1 VTTSS
6 RWTPLRYAP
15 VAEYLL
21 PAAHRCLELLGAP
34 PGALLLDVATGTG
47 NAVVAAAARG
57 LRAVGVDSSAE
68 QLEEAQRRCAGM
80 DARFVVAD
88 AEHIPLPTASVDA
101 ATSLFGVI
109 FAGDPAAAL
118 REMVRCV
125 KPGGAI
131 GFTTL
136 SEHGWAADAGALLA
150 RHCSAPEQSPR
161 VWPTTAAASDGAL
174 AAGLT
179 DVMATSELLHWWP
192 TPGRDPAEDVTS
204 RLPVLA
210 ALRRRAE
217 AAGTWSTAHAEL
229 ADLLAVHTV
238 PAGQPGAGSLADHYQ
253 LVICRTRR

>member
-1 VTTSS
+1 MTASS

-34 PGALLLDVATGTG
+34 AGALLLDVATGTG
-47 NAVVAAAARG
+47 NAVIAAAARG

-88 AEHIPLPTASVDA
+88 AEHVPLPTASVDA

-118 REMVRCV
+118 REMARCV
-125 KPGGAI
+125 KPGGPI

-136 SEHGWAADAGALLA
+136 SEHGWAAEAGALLA
-150 RHCSAPEQSPR
+150 RHCCAPEQPPR
-161 VWPTTAAASDGAL
+161 VWPTTAAARDAAHS
-174 AAGLT
+174 AGLT
-179 DVMATSELLHWWP
+179 DVTATAEPLNWWP
-192 TPGRDPAEDVTS
+192 APGLDPADDVTS
-204 RLPVLA
+204 RMPVLT

-217 AAGTWSTAHAEL
+217 AMGTWSTARTELAEL
-229 ADLLAVHTV
+229 LAMHTV
-238 PAGQPGAGSLADHYQ
+238 PAGQPCAGSLADHYQ
-253 LVICRTRR
+253 LVIGRTRR